1 MCGRFGLDIVWA
13 QLFDYF
19 NLIRPEEGA
28 RGPELSPRRNIAP
41 TQPILVVRN
50 GHDGAHEAVLARWGL
65 IPSWVNDPKDFTLII
80 NARSETAAQKPSFKA
95 AMRHRRVLI
104 PANGFYEWRRFKSK
118 TQNSQPY
125 WVVPSNDNL
134 LQDGQTEGGNCSTS
148 NTPPIMA
155 FGALMETWMGA
166 DGSEIDTAC
175 ILTTRSNEAFS
186 EIHDRLPVVIKPKDF
201 DRWLNCRDVGVYD
214 VQDLLTPVDN
224 LFFRA
229 IPVSDAVNKVA
240 NTGPEIQ
247 ERVEPAVPPPAEPDA
262 DPDPQQSLF

>member
-1 MCGRFGLDIVWA
+1 MCGRFGLDILWA

-28 RGPELSPRRNIAP
+28 RGPELSARRNIAP
-41 TQPILVVRN
+41 TQPVLVVRN
-50 GHDGAHEAVLARWGL
+50 GHDGAREAVLARWGL
-65 IPSWVNDPKDFTLII
+65 IPSWVKDPKDFTLII
-80 NARSETAAQKPSFKA
+80 NARSETAAQKPSFKS

-118 TQNSQPY
+118 AQKSQPY
-125 WVVPSNDNL
+125 WVVPSNDN
-134 LQDGQTEGGNCSTS
+134 QMESGNRGGS
-148 NTPPIMA
+148 NAPPMMA

-175 ILTTRSNEAFS
+175 ILTTPANEAFS
-186 EIHDRLPVVIKPKDF
+186 EIHDRLPVVIQPKDF
-201 DRWLNCRDVGVYD
+201 ERWLNCNDVGVSD

-247 ERVEPAVPPPAEPDA
+247 ERVEPATPSPAEPDPE
-262 DPDPQQSLF
+262 PDPQQSLF